1 MTQKIAQKIVEKRAK
16 YATLLRATAAAFT
29 PYLSIPPSLSLS
41 LCNYLPLNFAD
52 TETDTD
58 TRSSGSI
65 G

>member
-1 MTQKIAQKIVEKRAK
+1 MTQKIAQKIVEKGAK
-16 YATLLRATAAAFT
+16 YATSLRATAAAFP
-29 PYLSIPPSLSLS
+29 PYLSLFPSLSLS
-41 LCNYLPLNFAD
+41 VAISLYFAD